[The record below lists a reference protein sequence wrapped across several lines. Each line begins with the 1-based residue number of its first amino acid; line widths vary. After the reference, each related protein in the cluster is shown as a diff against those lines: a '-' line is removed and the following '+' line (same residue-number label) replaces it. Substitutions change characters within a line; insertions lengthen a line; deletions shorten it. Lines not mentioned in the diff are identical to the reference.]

1 MLFFLPSV
9 TVILIHWRQNLFSMT
24 VECIYFI
31 SEVNPT
37 LQWSSIGKN
46 PFPLGS
52 ETLPDSIGEYSFNRG
67 YKKEAFLASH
77 LFSRILLVLCISSFC
92 SRNLLGNDQT
102 MQTSNYLKDL
112 LVSSQKKGALPTAAE
127 GITSLV
133 ISTSFVL
140 RVKTTEVKRTSEKPV
155 QQHLNLLEM

>member
-1 MLFFLPSV
+1 
-9 TVILIHWRQNLFSMT
+9 
-24 VECIYFI
+24 
-31 SEVNPT
+31 
-37 LQWSSIGKN
+37 
-46 PFPLGS
+46 
-52 ETLPDSIGEYSFNRG
+52 
-67 YKKEAFLASH
+67 
-77 LFSRILLVLCISSFC
+77 
-92 SRNLLGNDQT
+92 

-112 LVSSQKKGALPTAAE
+112 LVSSQKKGALPAAAE